1 MSKYYQVLARK
12 YRPHKFEELVGQE
25 HTIKTLVNALDNNNL
40 HHGFLFTG
48 TRGVGKT
55 TIARIFAKSVNCE
68 KGVSS
73 KPCGKCETCLEI
85 DQGHSVDLIELDAAS
100 HTGVDHMREILENAQ
115 YLPTKNLYKIY
126 LIDEVHMLSKSS
138 FNALLKTLEEPPG
151 HIKFLL
157 ATTDPKKLPVTILS
171 RCLQF
176 NLNKLSH
183 NEILSQLKF
192 VMDSE
197 GLEFEESA
205 LSKIADFGNGSMR
218 DALSLL
224 DQSISYGNGSVKA
237 KDIKAMLSLVLHDDV
252 IKLATLVI
260 ERRAEEVI
268 LFVRDLAHKGENLS
282 NALQDLTSLF
292 HQISIA
298 QMLNHNEQI
307 DSDIL
312 TLASQISTHDLQL
325 FYQIAINAQKDFS
338 FSPSEQIGLEMT
350 LLRMIAFH
358 PEYEGEKKT
367 PKTSTEPKNK
377 STKIK
382 KSTLEAK
389 PKVEAKNANETPQ
402 NKHNKEKQ
410 TKSRSQMS
418 IKNQKDWERIIN
430 NLPFKGAAKMLVK
443 NTLFSSYESDQ
454 LVLTLNKEFSNL
466 LTKNVKKSIEKT
478 LHKEFNEFSLEI
490 ESGNTNG
497 STLSQKEA
505 IKEKQKRKQT
515 QKQFLDDEGLKKI
528 EEAFNTKVDL
538 KSIKSLKES
547 SNV

>member
-1 MSKYYQVLARK
+1 
-12 YRPHKFEELVGQE
+12 
-25 HTIKTLVNALDNNNL
+25 
-40 HHGFLFTG
+40 
-48 TRGVGKT
+48 
-55 TIARIFAKSVNCE
+55 
-68 KGVSS
+68 
-73 KPCGKCETCLEI
+73 
-85 DQGHSVDLIELDAAS
+85 
-100 HTGVDHMREILENAQ
+100 
-115 YLPTKNLYKIY
+115 
-126 LIDEVHMLSKSS
+126 
-138 FNALLKTLEEPPG
+138 
-151 HIKFLL
+151 
-157 ATTDPKKLPVTILS
+157 
-171 RCLQF
+171 
-176 NLNKLSH
+176 
-183 NEILSQLKF
+183 
-192 VMDSE
+192 
-197 GLEFEESA
+197 
-205 LSKIADFGNGSMR
+205 
-218 DALSLL
+218 
-224 DQSISYGNGSVKA
+224 
-237 KDIKAMLSLVLHDDV
+237 
-252 IKLATLVI
+252 
-260 ERRAEEVI
+260 
-268 LFVRDLAHKGENLS
+268 
-282 NALQDLTSLF
+282 
-292 HQISIA
+292 
-298 QMLNHNEQI
+298 MLNHNEQI

-338 FSPSEQIGLEMT
+338 FSPSEQIALEMT

-367 PKTSTEPKNK
+367 LKTSTEPKNK

-382 KSTLEAK
+382 KSTIEAK
-389 PKVEAKNANETPQ
+389 PKVEAKNAKKTPQ
-402 NKHNKEKQ
+402 NKYNKEKQ

-430 NLPFKGAAKMLVK
+430 NLPFEGAAKMLVK

-454 LVLTLNKEFSNL
+454 LVLTLNKEFNNL

>member
-1 MSKYYQVLARK
+1 MSGHYQVLARK
-12 YRPHKFEELVGQE
+12 YRPHQFEELVGQT
-25 HTIKTLVNALDNNNL
+25 HTIKTLVNALDSNNL

-73 KPCGKCETCLEI
+73 KPCGKCATCQEI
-85 DQGHSVDLIELDAAS
+85 DQGQSVDLIELDAAS

-183 NEILSQLKF
+183 NEIFSQLKF
-192 VMDSE
+192 IMDSE

-224 DQSISYGNGSVKA
+224 DQSIAYGNGSVKD
-237 KDIKAMLSLVLHDDV
+237 KDIKAMLGLVLHDDV

-260 ERRAEEVI
+260 ERRADEVI
-268 LFVRDLAHKGENLS
+268 LFVRDLTHKGENLS

-298 QMLNHNEQI
+298 QMLTNNEQI
-307 DSDIL
+307 ASEII
-312 TLASQISTHDLQL
+312 TLASQISAHDLQL
-325 FYQIAINAQKDFS
+325 FYQIAINGQKDLAY
-338 FSPSEQIGLEMT
+338 SPSEQIGLEMT
-350 LLRMIAFH
+350 LLRMITFH
-358 PEYEGEKKT
+358 PDYDGEKKT
-367 PKTSTEPKNK
+367 LKTSTKPKTK
-377 STKIK
+377 SLKVK
-382 KSTLEAK
+382 RNTLETQPIIETKNTKEAPEKK
-389 PKVEAKNANETPQ
+389 P
-402 NKHNKEKQ
+402 NKEKQ
-410 TKSRSQMS
+410 TELRKQ
-418 IKNQKDWERIIN
+418 IKINNQNGWEKIIN
-430 NLPFKGAAKMLVK
+430 DLPFEGAAKMLVK
-443 NTLFSSYESDQ
+443 NTLFSSYENDK
-454 LVLTLNKEFSNL
+454 LVLTLNEEFNNL
-466 LTKNVKKSIEKT
+466 LTKSVQKSIEKILLNKFNKIT
-478 LHKEFNEFSLEI
+478 LEFEV
-490 ESGNTNG
+490 GNTNG
-497 STLSQKEA
+497 ITLSQKEA
-505 IKEKQKRKQT
+505 IKEQQKRKQT
-515 QKQFLDDEGLKKI
+515 EQQFLDDDGLKEI

-547 SNV
+547 SNA